1 MLEKRIELK
10 KSDLIILL
18 SWLKGEVVAHNKKFN
33 YDELLQR
40 CITDS
45 VETIKVDDYFDD
57 FMLDLYLIYEK
68 LSKVTQEQIEEKIV
82 ENPMFKIL
90 PKEWVEESMRNLSA
104 FLKLY
109 EDLMLTSK
117 FEFPQIRGIQKNM
130 MNDFLAKYIA
140 SENYEKCIELKENMK
155 DV

>member
-10 KSDLIILL
+10 KSDLTILL
-18 SWLKGEVVAHNKKFN
+18 SWLKGKAIAHNKKFV

-45 VETIKVDDYFDD
+45 VETIKVDDCFDD

-68 LSKVTQEQIEEKIV
+68 FSKVTQEGIEKIA
-82 ENPMFKIL
+82 ENPIFETL
-90 PKEWVEESMRNLSA
+90 PKEWVEESMRSLNA

-117 FEFPQIRGIQKNM
+117 FELPQIRGIQKNM
-130 MNDFLAKYIA
+130 MNDFLTKYIA

-155 DV
+155 NV